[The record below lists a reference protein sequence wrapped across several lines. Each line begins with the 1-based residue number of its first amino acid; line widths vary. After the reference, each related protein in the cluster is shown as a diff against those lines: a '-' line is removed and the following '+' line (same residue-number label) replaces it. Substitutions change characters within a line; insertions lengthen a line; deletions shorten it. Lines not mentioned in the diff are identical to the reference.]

1 MVELPFFLL
10 LPFGL
15 RGGRKMADDN
25 RFAFQRLD
33 CYQVARAFAK
43 GVHEARIRDA
53 ELRDQATRAAKSA
66 FLGLC
71 EGLPN
76 ELPGLRRRYF
86 TQAHNSLHEAVGA
99 IDLAEAIGAVDE
111 SVAADMQA
119 LALRLKRMLKGL
131 KGG

>member
-1 MVELPFFLL
+1 
-10 LPFGL
+10 
-15 RGGRKMADDN
+15 MANDN

-33 CYQVARAFAK
+33 CYRVAREFAK
-43 GVHEARIRDA
+43 GVHEARISDA

-99 IDLAEAIGAVDE
+99 IDLAVAIGAVDSE
-111 SVAADMQA
+111 IGDQLQG
-119 LALRLKRMLKGL
+119 LALRLRRMLRGL
-131 KGG
+131 RGG

>member
-1 MVELPFFLL
+1 
-10 LPFGL
+10 
-15 RGGRKMADDN
+15 MASDN

-33 CYQVARAFAK
+33 CYGVAREFAK

-86 TQAHNSLHEAVGA
+86 TQANSSVHEAVGA
-99 IDLAEAIGAVDE
+99 IDLAAVIGVMDQ
-111 SVAADMQA
+111 SAADRLQE
-119 LALRLKRMLKGL
+119 LGFRLKLMLRRL
-131 KGG
+131 TGG

>member
-1 MVELPFFLL
+1 
-10 LPFGL
+10 
-15 RGGRKMADDN
+15 MANDN

-33 CYQVARAFAK
+33 GYVVALAFAK
-43 GVHEARIRDA
+43 GVQEARISDS

-86 TQAHNSLHEAVGA
+86 TQANNSLHEAVGA
-99 IDLAEAIGAVDE
+99 LDLAAAIGAVPGE
-111 SVAADMQA
+111 VAERLQG
-119 LALRLKRMLKGL
+119 LALRLKRMLRGL
-131 KGG
+131 RGS